1 MKTLRDSGLLFLR
14 PFLQNMRNPSFVI
27 VNITT
32 PLMYLVLF
40 MPLLKKLHGPGFDS
54 GHVLQV
60 FLPGIIALLFVAAGT
75 GSVFPNV
82 IFELKK
88 GLIERLRV
96 TPTSRFALLFGPILS
111 WVAWTLMSSAVIV
124 AVSVPFGFRVHAAGL
139 AVFAVLLVLLLT
151 VFAAFVTALAVLMNG
166 EITSISGI
174 VVGLNLPIVLLGGV
188 LLPLAL
194 APGWLQALGPHRSP
208 VLRSGGR
215 TGPGRRRRRYQRR
228 RRGVRRA
235 HSAGGPHPL
244 VGVAGVS
251 QGGGVGKRRA
261 GNTGVTMGARREGEV
276 IGHAT
281 GLGRSHQDL
290 AKRLTRGPVAMV
302 EPQDPAAQRAWR
314 EILEILFSPG
324 DAALAARLPVVPTTV
339 EDLARRTGMDAAGL
353 LARDWTRWPARGSS
367 STCTTRG
374 AARRRTCSRR
384 PSWASSSPP

>member
-75 GSVFPNV
+75 GSVFPT

-194 APGWLQALGPHRSP
+194 APGWLQALAHIDPLYYA
-208 VLRSGGR
+208 VEAGR
-215 TGPGRRRRRYQRR
+215 DLAAGAVGT
-228 RRGVRRA
+228 
-235 HSAGGPHPL
+235 SA
-244 VGVAGVS
+244 VGVAFAVLTPLAALTLWWAS
-251 QGGGVGKRRA
+251 RVYRRA
-261 GNTGVTMGARREGEV
+261 
-276 IGHAT
+276 
-281 GLGRSHQDL
+281 
-290 AKRLTRGPVAMV
+290 VA
-302 EPQDPAAQRAWR
+302 
-314 EILEILFSPG
+314 
-324 DAALAARLPVVPTTV
+324 
-339 EDLARRTGMDAAGL
+339 
-353 LARDWTRWPARGSS
+353 
-367 STCTTRG
+367 
-374 AARRRTCSRR
+374 
-384 PSWASSSPP
+384 